1 MLLPVIFG
9 GVLGTGWL
17 VLDRTRGQTY
27 RHLRKLDMEGL
38 RLKKLH
44 GPFLFLL
51 DKFEVGRRLPVLM
64 FRMQHAIQKMYGI
77 QHSGEKTMLYCAEM
91 LTYSWLMLLVGCLLS
106 LVGDM
111 GLGGMVGG
119 LALGVALPFA
129 LYKDLNTKVQRRD
142 QDILMELPEL
152 LNRIVLLVGAGET
165 VQRAIV
171 HCVASQGE
179 RNHPLYNEL
188 RKMVGDW
195 NNGYSFQQAFEQF
208 SRRCGVQEVTI
219 FTTTVLLNFRRGGGD
234 FVLALR
240 DLSHVLWEKR
250 KAVSRAKGEQASSKL
265 VFPMVLIFFSIVVM
279 IGAPAFMMMN
289 M

>member
-9 GVLGTGWL
+9 GVLGAGWL

-27 RHLRKLDMEGL
+27 RHLRKLDMDGL

-51 DKFEVGRRLPVLM
+51 DKFEVGRRLPVIM

-195 NNGYSFQQAFEQF
+195 NNGYSFQQSFEQF

>member
-1 MLLPVIFG
+1 MLIPLVIAG
-9 GVLGTGWL
+9 SLGVSWIL
-17 VLDRTRGQTY
+17 LDRTRGPTY
-27 RHLRKLDMEGL
+27 RHLRQLDMQGVHF
-38 RLKKLH
+38 KKLH

-51 DKFEVGRRLPVLM
+51 DKVEVGRRLPVLM

-77 QHSGEKTMLYCAEM
+77 QHSGEKTLLYCAEM
-91 LTYSWLMLLVGCLLS
+91 LTYTWLMLLAGCVLS
-106 LVGDM
+106 LIGDT
-111 GLGGMVGG
+111 GAGGIVGG
-119 LALGVALPFA
+119 LVIGIAVPFA
-129 LYKDLNTKVQRRD
+129 MVKDLYAKVQRRD
-142 QDILMELPEL
+142 QDMLIELPEL

-165 VQRAIV
+165 VQRAIM

-179 RNHPLYNEL
+179 RHHPLYNEL
-188 RKMVGDW
+188 RKAEVDW

-265 VFPMVLIFFSIVVM
+265 VFPMVLIFFTIVVM

>member
-9 GVLGTGWL
+9 GVLGAGWL
-17 VLDRTRGQTY
+17 VLDQTRGQTY

-44 GPFLFLL
+44 GPFLYLL
-51 DKFEVGRRLPVLM
+51 DKFEVGRRLPVLI
-64 FRMQHAIQKMYGI
+64 FRMQHAIQKMYGL

-129 LYKDLNTKVQRRD
+129 LYQDLNTKVQRRD

-195 NNGYSFQQAFEQF
+195 NNGYSFQQSFEQF

-240 DLSHVLWEKR
+240 DLSQVLWEKR

>member
-9 GVLGTGWL
+9 GVLGAGWL

-44 GPFLFLL
+44 GPFLYLL

-171 HCVASQGE
+171 HCVASQRE
-179 RNHPLYNEL
+179 RDHPLYNEL
-188 RKMVGDW
+188 RKTVDDW
-195 NNGYSFQQAFEQF
+195 NNGYSFQQSFEQF

-219 FTTTVLLNFRRGGGD
+219 FTTTMLLNFRRGGGD

>member
-9 GVLGTGWL
+9 GMLGIGWL
-17 VLDRTRGQTY
+17 ILDLTKGQTY

-38 RLKKLH
+38 RFKQLH
-44 GPFLFLL
+44 APFLFLL
-51 DKFEVGRRLPVLM
+51 DKFEVGRRLPVVM

-77 QHSGEKTMLYCAEM
+77 QHSGEKTLLYSAEM
-91 LTYSWLMLLVGCLLS
+91 LTYTWLMLLVGCLLS
-106 LVGDM
+106 LIGDI
-111 GLGGMVGG
+111 GLGGLAGG
-119 LALGVALPFA
+119 IVLGALLPFA
-129 LYKDLNTKVQRRD
+129 LYKDLSSKVQRRD
-142 QDILMELPEL
+142 QDILVELPEL

-165 VQRAIV
+165 VQRAIM

-179 RNHPLYNEL
+179 RDHPLYNEL
-188 RKMVGDW
+188 RKTAHDL
-195 NNGYSFQQAFEQF
+195 NNGYSFQQSFEQF

-265 VFPMVLIFFSIVVM
+265 VFPMVLIFFTIVVM

>member
-9 GVLGTGWL
+9 GVLGAGWL

-27 RHLRKLDMEGL
+27 RHLRKLDMEGI

-91 LTYSWLMLLVGCLLS
+91 LTYSWLMLLVGCLLA

-119 LALGVALPFA
+119 LALGAALPFA

-195 NNGYSFQQAFEQF
+195 NNGYSFQQSFEQF

>member
-1 MLLPVIFG
+1 MLLPVIVAGMFG
-9 GVLGTGWL
+9 AGWL

-44 GPFLFLL
+44 GPFLFIL
-51 DKFEVGRRLPVLM
+51 DKFEIGRRLPVLM

-91 LTYSWLMLLVGCLLS
+91 LTYTWLMLLVGCLLT
-106 LVGDM
+106 LAGDM
-111 GLGGMVGG
+111 GIGGMVGG
-119 LALGVALPFA
+119 LALGIALPFA

-171 HCVASQGE
+171 HCVTSQGE
-179 RNHPLYNEL
+179 RDHPLYNEL
-188 RKMVGDW
+188 RKTVGDW
-195 NNGYSFQQAFEQF
+195 NNGYSFQQSFEQF

-265 VFPMVLIFFSIVVM
+265 VFPMVLIFFTIVVM
-279 IGAPAFMMMN
+279 IGTPAFMMMN

>member
-1 MLLPVIFG
+1 MLLPVIVAG
-9 GVLGTGWL
+9 MLGAGWL
-17 VLDRTRGQTY
+17 ALDRTRGQTY

-44 GPFLFLL
+44 GPFLFIL
-51 DKFEVGRRLPVLM
+51 DKFEIGRRLPVLM

-91 LTYSWLMLLVGCLLS
+91 LTYTWLMLLAGCLLT

-111 GLGGMVGG
+111 GIGGMVGG
-119 LALGVALPFA
+119 LALGIALPFA

-171 HCVASQGE
+171 HCVTSQGE
-179 RNHPLYNEL
+179 RDHPLYNEL
-188 RKMVGDW
+188 RKTVGDW
-195 NNGYSFQQAFEQF
+195 NNGYSFQQSFEQF

-265 VFPMVLIFFSIVVM
+265 VFPMVLIFFTIVVM

>member
-9 GVLGTGWL
+9 GVLGAGWL

-27 RHLRKLDMEGL
+27 RHLRKLDMEGI

-91 LTYSWLMLLVGCLLS
+91 LTYSWLMLLVGCLLA

-119 LALGVALPFA
+119 LALGAALPFA

-165 VQRAIV
+165 VQRALV

-195 NNGYSFQQAFEQF
+195 NNGYSFQQSFEQF

>member
-1 MLLPVIFG
+1 MLLPVIVG
-9 GVLGTGWL
+9 GMLGAGWL

-27 RHLRKLDMEGL
+27 RHLHKLEMQGL

-51 DKFEVGRRLPVLM
+51 DKFEIGRRLPVLM

-91 LTYSWLMLLVGCLLS
+91 LTYTWLMLLVGCLLS

-111 GLGGMVGG
+111 GIGGMVGG
-119 LALGVALPFA
+119 LALGIALPFA

-171 HCVASQGE
+171 HCVTSQGE
-179 RNHPLYNEL
+179 RDHPLYNEL
-188 RKMVGDW
+188 RKTVGDW
-195 NNGYSFQQAFEQF
+195 NNGYSFQQSFEQF

-265 VFPMVLIFFSIVVM
+265 VFPMVLIFFTIVVM

>member
-9 GVLGTGWL
+9 GMLGIGWL
-17 VLDRTRGQTY
+17 ILDRTKGQTY

-38 RLKKLH
+38 RFKKLH
-44 GPFLFLL
+44 APFLFLL
-51 DKFEVGRRLPVLM
+51 DKFEVGRRLPVVM

-77 QHSGEKTMLYCAEM
+77 QHSGEKTLLYSAEM
-91 LTYSWLMLLVGCLLS
+91 LTYTWLMLLVGCLLS
-106 LVGDM
+106 LVGDI
-111 GLGGMVGG
+111 GLGGLAGG
-119 LALGVALPFA
+119 IVLGALLPFA
-129 LYKDLNTKVQRRD
+129 LYKDLSSKVQRRD
-142 QDILMELPEL
+142 QDILVELPEL

-165 VQRAIV
+165 VQRAIM

-179 RNHPLYNEL
+179 RDHPLYNEL
-188 RKMVGDW
+188 RKTAHDL
-195 NNGYSFQQAFEQF
+195 NNGYSFQQSFEQF

-265 VFPMVLIFFSIVVM
+265 VFPMVLIFFTIVVM

>member
-9 GVLGTGWL
+9 GVLGAGWL

-44 GPFLFLL
+44 GPFLYLL
-51 DKFEVGRRLPVLM
+51 DKFEVGRRLPVLI

-129 LYKDLNTKVQRRD
+129 LYQDLNTKVQRRD

-195 NNGYSFQQAFEQF
+195 NNGYSFQQSFEQF

-240 DLSHVLWEKR
+240 DLSQVLWEKR

>member
-142 QDILMELPEL
+142 QDILLELPEL

-171 HCVASQGE
+171 HCVASQGD

-188 RKMVGDW
+188 RKTVGDW
-195 NNGYSFQQAFEQF
+195 NNGYSFQQSFEQF

>member
-9 GVLGTGWL
+9 GVLGAGWL

-51 DKFEVGRRLPVLM
+51 DKFEVGRRLPVIM

-91 LTYSWLMLLVGCLLS
+91 LTYSWLMLLIGCLLS

-179 RNHPLYNEL
+179 RDHPLYNEL
-188 RKMVGDW
+188 RKTVGDW
-195 NNGYSFQQAFEQF
+195 NNGYSFQQSFEQF

>member
-9 GVLGTGWL
+9 GVLGAGWL

-44 GPFLFLL
+44 GPFLFLQ
-51 DKFEVGRRLPVLM
+51 DKFEVGRRLPVIM

-152 LNRIVLLVGAGET
+152 LNRMVLLVGAGET

-179 RNHPLYNEL
+179 RDHPLYNEL
-188 RKMVGDW
+188 RKTVGDW
-195 NNGYSFQQAFEQF
+195 NNGYSFQQSFEQF

>member
-9 GVLGTGWL
+9 GVLGAGWL

-27 RHLRKLDMEGL
+27 RHLRKLDMEGI

-91 LTYSWLMLLVGCLLS
+91 LTYSWLMLLVGCLLA

-119 LALGVALPFA
+119 LALGAALPFA

-171 HCVASQGE
+171 HCAASQGE

-195 NNGYSFQQAFEQF
+195 NNGYSFQQSFEQF

-265 VFPMVLIFFSIVVM
+265 VFPMVLIFFLIVVM

>member
-9 GVLGTGWL
+9 GMLGIGWL
-17 VLDRTRGQTY
+17 ILDRTKGQTY

-38 RLKKLH
+38 RFKKLH
-44 GPFLFLL
+44 APFLFLL
-51 DKFEVGRRLPVLM
+51 DKFEVGRRLPVVM

-77 QHSGEKTMLYCAEM
+77 QHSGEKTLLYSAEM
-91 LTYSWLMLLVGCLLS
+91 LTYTWLTLLVGCLLS
-106 LVGDM
+106 LVGDI
-111 GLGGMVGG
+111 GLGGLAGG
-119 LALGVALPFA
+119 IVLGALLPFA
-129 LYKDLNTKVQRRD
+129 LYKDLSSKVQRRD
-142 QDILMELPEL
+142 QDILVELPEL

-165 VQRAIV
+165 VQRAIM

-179 RNHPLYNEL
+179 RDHPLYNEL
-188 RKMVGDW
+188 RKTAHDL
-195 NNGYSFQQAFEQF
+195 NNGYSFQQSFEQF

-265 VFPMVLIFFSIVVM
+265 VFPMVLIFFTIVVM
-279 IGAPAFMMMN
+279 IGAPAFMLMN

>member
-9 GVLGTGWL
+9 GVLGAGWL

-51 DKFEVGRRLPVLM
+51 DKFEVGRRLPVIM

-119 LALGVALPFA
+119 LALGVALPVA

-179 RNHPLYNEL
+179 RDHPLYNEL
-188 RKMVGDW
+188 RKTVGDW
-195 NNGYSFQQAFEQF
+195 NNGYSFQQSFEQF

>member
-9 GVLGTGWL
+9 GVLGAGWL

-44 GPFLFLL
+44 GPFLFLM

-195 NNGYSFQQAFEQF
+195 NNGYSFQQSFEQF

>member
-9 GVLGTGWL
+9 GVLGAGWL

-27 RHLRKLDMEGL
+27 RHLRKLDMEGI

-91 LTYSWLMLLVGCLLS
+91 LTYSWLMLLVGCLLAV
-106 LVGDM
+106 VGDM

-119 LALGVALPFA
+119 LALGAALPFA

-188 RKMVGDW
+188 RKTVGDW
-195 NNGYSFQQAFEQF
+195 NNGYSFQQSFEQF

>member
-9 GVLGTGWL
+9 GVLGAGWL

-27 RHLRKLDMEGL
+27 RHLRKLGMEGL

-51 DKFEVGRRLPVLM
+51 DKFEVGRRLPVIM

-179 RNHPLYNEL
+179 RDHPLYNEL
-188 RKMVGDW
+188 RKTVGDW
-195 NNGYSFQQAFEQF
+195 NNGYSFQQSFEQF

>member
-1 MLLPVIFG
+1 MLLPIIVI
-9 GVLGTGWL
+9 GVLGAGWL
-17 VLDRTRGQTY
+17 VLDQTRGQTY

-38 RLKKLH
+38 RLKKWH
-44 GPFLFLL
+44 GPFLFVL

-91 LTYSWLMLLVGCLLS
+91 LTYTWLMLMAGCLLA
-106 LVGDM
+106 LIGDM
-111 GLGGMVGG
+111 GIGGMAGG

-129 LYKDLNTKVQRRD
+129 LYKDLHTKVQRRD

-171 HCVASQGE
+171 HCVTSQGE

-188 RKMVGDW
+188 RKTVGDW
-195 NNGYSFQQAFEQF
+195 NNGYSFQQSFEQF

-265 VFPMVLIFFSIVVM
+265 VFPMVLIFFTIVVM

>member
-9 GVLGTGWL
+9 GVLGAGWL
-17 VLDRTRGQTY
+17 VFDRTRGQTY

-51 DKFEVGRRLPVLM
+51 DKFEVGRRLPVIM

-129 LYKDLNTKVQRRD
+129 LYKDLNTKMQRRD

-179 RNHPLYNEL
+179 RDHPLYNEL
-188 RKMVGDW
+188 RKTVGDW
-195 NNGYSFQQAFEQF
+195 NNGYSFQQSFEQF

>member
-9 GVLGTGWL
+9 GVLGAGWL

-27 RHLRKLDMEGL
+27 RHLRKLDMEGI

-91 LTYSWLMLLVGCLLS
+91 LTYSWLMLLVGCLLA

-119 LALGVALPFA
+119 LALGAALPFA

-188 RKMVGDW
+188 RKTVGDW
-195 NNGYSFQQAFEQF
+195 NNGYSFQQSFEQF

>member
-9 GVLGTGWL
+9 GVLGAGWL

-27 RHLRKLDMEGL
+27 RHLRKLDMEGI

-91 LTYSWLMLLVGCLLS
+91 LTYSWLMLLVGCLLA

-111 GLGGMVGG
+111 GLGGIVGG
-119 LALGVALPFA
+119 LAVGAALPFA

-165 VQRAIV
+165 VQRALV

-195 NNGYSFQQAFEQF
+195 NNGYSFQQSFEQF

>member
-9 GVLGTGWL
+9 GVLGAGWL

-27 RHLRKLDMEGL
+27 RHLRKLDMEGIRL
-38 RLKKLH
+38 RKLH

-91 LTYSWLMLLVGCLLS
+91 LTYSWLMLLVGCLLA

-119 LALGVALPFA
+119 LALSVALPFA

-165 VQRAIV
+165 VQRAII

-179 RNHPLYNEL
+179 RDHPLYNEL
-188 RKMVGDW
+188 RKTVGDW
-195 NNGYSFQQAFEQF
+195 NNGYSFQQSFEQF

>member
-1 MLLPVIFG
+1 MLLPIIFG
-9 GVLGTGWL
+9 GVLGAGWL
-17 VLDRTRGQTY
+17 VLDRMRGQTY

-111 GLGGMVGG
+111 GIGGMVGG

-129 LYKDLNTKVQRRD
+129 LYKDLNTKMQRRD

-165 VQRAIV
+165 VQRSIV

-179 RNHPLYNEL
+179 RDHPLYNEL
-188 RKMVGDW
+188 RKTVGDW
-195 NNGYSFQQAFEQF
+195 NNGYSFQQSFEQF

-219 FTTTVLLNFRRGGGD
+219 FTTTMLLNFRRGGGD

-250 KAVSRAKGEQASSKL
+250 KAVSRAKGERASSKL

>member
-9 GVLGTGWL
+9 GVLGAGWL

-165 VQRAIV
+165 VQRAII

-195 NNGYSFQQAFEQF
+195 NNGYSFQQSFEQF

-240 DLSHVLWEKR
+240 DLSQVLWEKR

>member
-1 MLLPVIFG
+1 MLLPVIVAG
-9 GVLGTGWL
+9 MLGAGWL
-17 VLDRTRGQTY
+17 ALDRTRGQTY

-44 GPFLFLL
+44 GPFLFIL
-51 DKFEVGRRLPVLM
+51 DKFEIGRRLPVLM

-91 LTYSWLMLLVGCLLS
+91 LTYTWLMLLAGCLLT
-106 LVGDM
+106 LVGVM
-111 GLGGMVGG
+111 GIGGMVGG
-119 LALGVALPFA
+119 LALGIALPFA
-129 LYKDLNTKVQRRD
+129 LYRDLNTKVQRRD

-171 HCVASQGE
+171 HCVTSQGE
-179 RNHPLYNEL
+179 RDHPLYNEL
-188 RKMVGDW
+188 RKTVGDW
-195 NNGYSFQQAFEQF
+195 NNGYSFQQSFEQF

-265 VFPMVLIFFSIVVM
+265 VFPMVLIFFTIVVM

>member
-1 MLLPVIFG
+1 MLLPVIVAG
-9 GVLGTGWL
+9 MLGAGWL

-44 GPFLFLL
+44 GPFLFIL
-51 DKFEVGRRLPVLM
+51 DKFETGRRLPVLM

-91 LTYSWLMLLVGCLLS
+91 LTYTWLMLLAGCLLT

-111 GLGGMVGG
+111 GIGGMVGG
-119 LALGVALPFA
+119 LALGIALPFA

-171 HCVASQGE
+171 HCVTSQGE
-179 RNHPLYNEL
+179 RDHPLYNEL
-188 RKMVGDW
+188 RKTVGDW
-195 NNGYSFQQAFEQF
+195 NNGYSFQQSFEQF

-265 VFPMVLIFFSIVVM
+265 VFPMVLIFFTIVVM

>member
-9 GVLGTGWL
+9 GLLGAGWL

-51 DKFEVGRRLPVLM
+51 DKFEVGRRLPVIM

-152 LNRIVLLVGAGET
+152 LNRMVLLVGAGET
-165 VQRAIV
+165 VQRSIV

-179 RNHPLYNEL
+179 RAHPLYNEL

-195 NNGYSFQQAFEQF
+195 NNGYSFQQSFEQF

>member
-1 MLLPVIFG
+1 MWFPLMIG
-9 GVLGTGWL
+9 GVLSAGWI
-17 VLDRTRGQTY
+17 VLDRTRGKTY
-27 RHLRKLDMEGL
+27 KHLRKLHMEGL
-38 RLKKLH
+38 RLKKMH
-44 GPFLFLL
+44 APFLFML
-51 DKFEVGRRLPVLM
+51 DKFEIGRKLPVLM

-77 QHSGEKTMLYCAEM
+77 QHSGEKTLLYCAEM
-91 LTYSWLMLLVGCLLS
+91 LTYSWLVMLAGCLLS
-106 LVGDM
+106 LVREIGT
-111 GLGGMVGG
+111 GG
-119 LALGVALPFA
+119 LAGGFILAIALPFA
-129 LYKDLNTKVQRRD
+129 MYKDLYTKVKRRD
-142 QDILMELPEL
+142 QDILIELPEL
-152 LNRIVLLVGAGET
+152 LNRILLLVGAGET
-165 VQRAIV
+165 VQRAINHSV
-171 HCVASQGE
+171 NSQGE

-188 RKMVGDW
+188 RRATGDW
-195 NNGYSFQQAFEQF
+195 NNGYSFQQSLEQF

-265 VFPMVLIFFSIVVM
+265 VFPMVLIFFTIVVM

>member
-1 MLLPVIFG
+1 MLIPVFAG
-9 GVLGTGWL
+9 GALCLGWV
-17 VLDRTRGQTY
+17 VLDRARGRTY
-27 RHLRKLDMEGL
+27 RHLRKLDMPGI
-38 RLKKLH
+38 RLKQLH

-51 DKFEVGRRLPVLM
+51 ERFDAVRRLPVLM
-64 FRMQHAIQKMYGI
+64 FRMQHAIQKIYGV

-91 LTYSWLMLLVGCLLS
+91 LAYAWLMLIVGCLLS
-106 LVGDM
+106 LVEGI
-111 GLGGMVGG
+111 GIGGMACG
-119 LALGVALPFA
+119 LIMALLLPFA
-129 LYKDLNTKVQRRD
+129 LYRDLNSKVQRRD
-142 QDILMELPEL
+142 QDMLMELPEL

-165 VQRAIV
+165 VQRSIV
-171 HCVASQGE
+171 HCAASQGN
-179 RNHPLYNEL
+179 RDHPLYNEL
-188 RKMVGDW
+188 RKTVADW
-195 NNGYSFQQAFEQF
+195 NNGYSFHQAFEQF

-250 KAVSRAKGEQASSKL
+250 KAVSRARGEQASSKL
-265 VFPMVLIFFSIVVM
+265 VFPMVVIFFAIVVM

>member
-1 MLLPVIFG
+1 MLLPVIVAG
-9 GVLGTGWL
+9 MLGAGWL
-17 VLDRTRGQTY
+17 VLDRTQGQTY

-44 GPFLFLL
+44 GPFLFVL
-51 DKFEVGRRLPVLM
+51 DKFEIGRRLPVLM

-91 LTYSWLMLLVGCLLS
+91 LTYTWLMLLVGCLLT

-111 GLGGMVGG
+111 GIGGMVGG
-119 LALGVALPFA
+119 LALGIALPFA

-171 HCVASQGE
+171 HCVTSQGE
-179 RNHPLYNEL
+179 RDHPLYNEL
-188 RKMVGDW
+188 RKTVGDL
-195 NNGYSFQQAFEQF
+195 NNGYSFQQSFEQF

-265 VFPMVLIFFSIVVM
+265 VFPMVLIFFTIVVM

>member
-9 GVLGTGWL
+9 GVLGAGWL

-51 DKFEVGRRLPVLM
+51 DKFEVGRRLPVIM

-91 LTYSWLMLLVGCLLS
+91 LTYSWLMLLVSCLLS

-179 RNHPLYNEL
+179 RDHPLYNEL
-188 RKMVGDW
+188 RKTVGDW
-195 NNGYSFQQAFEQF
+195 NNGYSFQQSFEQF

>member
-1 MLLPVIFG
+1 MLLPVIVAG
-9 GVLGTGWL
+9 MLGAGWL
-17 VLDRTRGQTY
+17 VLDRTQGQTY

-44 GPFLFLL
+44 GPFLFIL
-51 DKFEVGRRLPVLM
+51 DKFEIGRRLPVLM

-91 LTYSWLMLLVGCLLS
+91 LTYTWLMLMVGCLLT

-111 GLGGMVGG
+111 GIGGMVGG
-119 LALGVALPFA
+119 LALGIALPFA

-171 HCVASQGE
+171 HCVTSQGE
-179 RNHPLYNEL
+179 RDHPLYNEL
-188 RKMVGDW
+188 RKTVGDW
-195 NNGYSFQQAFEQF
+195 NNGYSFQQSFEQF

-250 KAVSRAKGEQASSKL
+250 KAVCRSKGEQASSKL
-265 VFPMVLIFFSIVVM
+265 VFPMVLIFFTIVVM

>member
-9 GVLGTGWL
+9 GMLGIGWL
-17 VLDRTRGQTY
+17 ILDRTKGQTY

-38 RLKKLH
+38 RFKQLH
-44 GPFLFLL
+44 APFLFLL
-51 DKFEVGRRLPVLM
+51 DKFEVGRRLPVVM

-77 QHSGEKTMLYCAEM
+77 QHSGEKTLLYSAEM
-91 LTYSWLMLLVGCLLS
+91 LTYTWLMLLVGCLLS
-106 LVGDM
+106 LIGDI
-111 GLGGMVGG
+111 GLGGLAGG
-119 LALGVALPFA
+119 IVLGALLPFA
-129 LYKDLNTKVQRRD
+129 LYKDLSSKVQRRD
-142 QDILMELPEL
+142 QDILVELPEL

-165 VQRAIV
+165 VQRAIM

-179 RNHPLYNEL
+179 RDHPLYNEL
-188 RKMVGDW
+188 RKTAHDL
-195 NNGYSFQQAFEQF
+195 NNGYSFQQSFEQF

-265 VFPMVLIFFSIVVM
+265 VFPMVLIFFTIVVM

>member
-9 GVLGTGWL
+9 GVLGQGGWCWIE
-17 VLDRTRGQTY
+17 R
-27 RHLRKLDMEGL
+27 EGRPTDICANWISKDYSL
-38 RLKKLH
+38 EEAAW
-44 GPFLFLL
+44 PLFVLL

-91 LTYSWLMLLVGCLLS
+91 LSYSWLMLLVGCLLA

-171 HCVASQGE
+171 HCAASQGE

-188 RKMVGDW
+188 RRMVGDW
-195 NNGYSFQQAFEQF
+195 NNGYSFQQSFEQF

-240 DLSHVLWEKR
+240 DCPMCCGKNAR
-250 KAVSRAKGEQASSKL
+250 PL
-265 VFPMVLIFFSIVVM
+265 VGLRENRLLPNWCFRWS
-279 IGAPAFMMMN
+279 
-289 M
+289 